1 MVKLCSNHYHYVY
14 FLNSSVLLDAPKVKE
29 ETADNQIPLD
39 LILQVIRHPAFIATV
54 GGTVWI
60 MLMVAVVY
68 LCQRHSKPYSSKKHS
83 GERPLTR
90 L

>member
-1 MVKLCSNHYHYVY
+1 MTYMPVPADLV
-14 FLNSSVLLDAPKVKE
+14 FNSSVLADFPEGKE
-29 ETADNQIPLD
+29 ETQGDHIPLD
-39 LILQVIRHPAFIATV
+39 LLLQVIKHPAFIATV
-54 GGTVWI
+54 GGTIWI

-83 GERPLTR
+83 GKRSLCI